1 METRVG
7 ATRVRVFI
15 EFQPLETFFFFFFF
29 HPLSP
34 PPPFSRPPLFFQE
47 EQAAS
52 GRASAGMSG
61 ILCPANSFATAKQLS
76 LPSSFSFLFI
86 GRNDRFEK
94 TSLFRRSFPQNLSSL
109 VKKEEEKGGG
119 GISTR
124 EEKEGIKNR

>member
-15 EFQPLETFFFFFFF
+15 EFQPLETFFFFSSSI
-29 HPLSP
+29 LSLL

-109 VKKEEEKGGG
+109 VKKKEGEEKGGG

-124 EEKEGIKNR
+124 EEKEGI